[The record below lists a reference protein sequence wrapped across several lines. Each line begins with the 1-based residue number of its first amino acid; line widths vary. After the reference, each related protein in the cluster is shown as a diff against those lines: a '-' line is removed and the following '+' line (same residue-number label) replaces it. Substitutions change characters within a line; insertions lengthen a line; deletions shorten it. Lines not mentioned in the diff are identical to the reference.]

1 MVEIETRDVLHILN
15 SRGIK
20 ISYGYL
26 LQLAR
31 RGDVPIIRTE
41 RCPGG
46 KKYIYSLEEILKY
59 TEKKTKSCMYCGR
72 PTVCLSGFCTKR
84 CEQLYY
90 RRYSKRQEG
99 QHKHWTESCPFHN
112 GDIKSHTP
120 GVNPL
125 SAEFCPLI

>member
-1 MVEIETRDVLHILN
+1 MIEIGAREVISIMKRK
-15 SRGIK
+15 GIK

-26 LQLAR
+26 LQLTR

-46 KKYIYSLEEILKY
+46 KRYIYSLEDILQFI
-59 TEKKTKSCMYCGR
+59 KTKTGNCIYCGK
-72 PTVCLSGFCTKR
+72 PTVCLSGFCSKR

-90 RRYSKRQEG
+90 RGYPKRQG

-112 GDIKSHTP
+112 GSIRSHIP
-120 GVNPL
+120 GVDPL
-125 SAEFCPLI
+125 SADFCPLI